1 MREIAKSYLLHEAEC
16 YLLPRE
22 NLNCYISQTITLWS
36 RLCTQ
41 LRSSHIHSIHH
52 EVHFLIHQSA
62 ILNFG
67 YLATLFENAVW
78 SSRGR
83 ANWDLGKIGNC
94 SYLLPLSHRWCT
106 RLSRPWC
113 NINCH
118 GVCMQSRCY
127 GNYSVLAAS
136 RLPLEFGCSLCSK
149 PHEMNSPCMFRSS
162 QLFAGTS
169 LTLFF
174 RIFAASII
182 DSAVSILYKILFN
195 ANNFNPH
202 KRPILCWIWPPAPRV
217 CSEHGG
223 QEQALKL
230 SLNPI
235 DIELSAMVSPSHG

>member
-1 MREIAKSYLLHEAEC
+1 M
-16 YLLPRE
+16 
-22 NLNCYISQTITLWS
+22 
-36 RLCTQ
+36 
-41 LRSSHIHSIHH
+41 
-52 EVHFLIHQSA
+52 
-62 ILNFG
+62 FG
-67 YLATLFENAVW
+67 
-78 SSRGR
+78 
-83 ANWDLGKIGNC
+83 IGWPDYSLKLYC
-94 SYLLPLSHRWCT
+94 K
-106 RLSRPWC
+106 
-113 NINCH
+113 CH
-118 GVCMQSRCY
+118 
-127 GNYSVLAAS
+127 GNYSVLAAF

-202 KRPILCWIWPPAPRV
+202 KRPIFCWIWPPAPRV

-235 DIELSAMVSPSHG
+235 DIELSAIVSHGVMDRPCEVIHHWLVRWLSEPSANCLYRKCWYHMKTYMK